1 MSGLRST
8 RVRRLA
14 GVAAVLGVLALL
26 STACTTPSTPNPN
39 QPGGSSFTFRA
50 TRAEVVS
57 HNDSFLQGTR
67 DEPFVYNVWFRVKLG
82 VPNSAQVGVAG
93 SRDSASMSLG
103 NGESRYLFSDA
114 EQGAVRFDNV
124 RLVDAGDLL
133 NPQNHLEV
141 VGSWTWA
148 MEEDNISVK
157 GLTDKTA
164 QILKNTLNS
173 TLATMSLPSDT
184 GALVSQIMGSIPQA
198 FLFFAGAAFA
208 SIPGLSDDVV
218 GSNIYAGVGATGTLA
233 SVLDAATQ
241 REQARTIEHFA
252 TRVVTHDGGW
262 TAVYHGDTL
271 YEYAGG
277 HGATSA
283 GLSSAPGE
291 VTALDLEAAGPRHR
305 LLMAEQW
312 SYIRQGC

>member
-233 SVLDAATQ
+233 SVLDAATESFKLPFIEIPIVSIPPDIGLNPGGGGPHLLPGVAEDVRRRGLLAVELGRTSLRPADGPHRHAARPQ
-241 REQARTIEHFA
+241 R
-252 TRVVTHDGGW
+252 
-262 TAVYHGDTL
+262 
-271 YEYAGG
+271 
-277 HGATSA
+277 
-283 GLSSAPGE
+283 
-291 VTALDLEAAGPRHR
+291 DLQRP
-305 LLMAEQW
+305 L
-312 SYIRQGC
+312 